1 MKLFAGVF
9 TLETPTGIS
18 GDVLPQDF
26 DYDLVKLNDTSYYI
40 IGGEENINS
49 SLELFRLLETTF
61 WKISE
66 ANLSLEGEDLI
77 EILAEEFPEDAVYES
92 ACFEWTQVDFAE
104 ICKRFAESSEVVC
117 VRQGKESFAFETRKV
132 YVDFLY

>member
-61 WKISE
+61 
-66 ANLSLEGEDLI
+66 
-77 EILAEEFPEDAVYES
+77 
-92 ACFEWTQVDFAE
+92 
-104 ICKRFAESSEVVC
+104 
-117 VRQGKESFAFETRKV
+117 
-132 YVDFLY
+132 